1 MDLIPYIGETKVVTD
16 AFRVAV
22 DPADKERV
30 KSLLAR
36 SDQVQ
41 VVNNNDTFAIAK
53 QVGGQLKA
61 MLQEIGDSKK
71 AAKRPFSAI
80 ETAIESLAKEVSS
93 PVQAEH
99 QRVLD
104 LLNSYVEALER
115 AEKEE
120 QRKREEA
127 LKAQLAEQQRK
138 LREAQLAQAKA
149 EAEAR
154 AAIDQAERLK
164 AQEEARH
171 RQEALQQAELERE
184 MALEGAQI
192 ANQPALKKSKMPGGR
207 VDHPLEF
214 TLVSVEAVVKA
225 GNWRLLRWEL
235 DKLACADSVRA
246 QREINPHA
254 EPTLPGIKITQRVSV
269 SVRASA

>member
-1 MDLIPYIGETKVVTD
+1 LELIPFLGENRITTD
-16 AFRVAV
+16 AFRINV
-22 DPADKERV
+22 DPKDQERV

-36 SDQVQ
+36 SGQVEL
-41 VVNNNDTFAIAK
+41 VNNNDTFAIAK
-53 QVGGQLKA
+53 RVGGQLKA
-61 MLQEIGDSKK
+61 MLHEIADSKK
-71 AAKRPFSAI
+71 AAKRPFGAI
-80 ETAIESLAKEVSS
+80 ETAIEGLATEVAG
-93 PVQAEH
+93 PVETEH
-99 QRVLD
+99 KRVLG

-120 QRKREEA
+120 QRKREAA
-127 LKAQLAEQQRK
+127 LKAQVAEQLAK
-138 LREAQLAQAKA
+138 LREAQEAQAKA

-154 AAIDQAERLK
+154 TALDEAERLK
-164 AQEEARH
+164 AQEEARR
-171 RQEALQQAELERE
+171 RQEVAEQAELERE
-184 MALEGAQI
+184 MALEVAQI
-192 ANQPALKKSKMPGGR
+192 ANQPALKKSKVPGGR

-246 QREINPHA
+246 QREINPDA